1 MNVIYCDKT
10 PHENFRGKP
19 LSEATNQTVKNEMQ
33 DAYLLLVELFCCV
46 VLVSNVWLTQKICMY
61 SFAIKNCVLFNL
73 LCIFFSA

>member
-33 DAYLLLVELFCCV
+33 DTYLLLVELFCCV
-46 VLVSNVWLTQKICMY
+46 VLVSSIWKNVGMKMMMWCDIGVVQ
-61 SFAIKNCVLFNL
+61 
-73 LCIFFSA
+73 